1 MNWQCLKTAVEKL
14 SPLIESLAPD
24 PVEEPETAVI
34 TQAMLEEEEQ
44 LEAAGLERERKM
56 IEKVL

>member
-1 MNWQCLKTAVEKL
+1 MEKL